1 MIGSGP
7 GHQPER
13 ERGQRGAR
21 DACWATGLGL
31 PAGRE
36 GEWAA
41 EFAGPRGRGKGSG
54 ELGGLSWA
62 AERGSRLRAKTGR
75 ERVSGPSGQIESR
88 EDFLFSKSFSILFS
102 KPISIMNQMQIQIEF
117 QIYFSTQIKM
127 GNFGRLPKI
136 NFTTLLNSFIF
147 QFSFSFISFTSK
159 PFLISFS
166 KAF

>member
-1 MIGSGP
+1 M
-7 GHQPER
+7 
-13 ERGQRGAR
+13 
-21 DACWATGLGL
+21 
-31 PAGRE
+31 
-36 GEWAA
+36 
-41 EFAGPRGRGKGSG
+41 
-54 ELGGLSWA
+54 
-62 AERGSRLRAKTGR
+62 
-75 ERVSGPSGQIESR
+75 SGPSGQIESR

-117 QIYFSTQIKM
+117 QIHFSTQIKM

-147 QFSFSFISFTSK
+147 QFSFSFFSFTSK